1 MKAAENSLGTLRPY
15 VLLTY
20 IAVFL
25 WSIVEYGIPVDRIAV
40 LLWMF
45 GAFACASLGRNR
57 EQVIQMLR
65 DWALM
70 VVIYMAYDYSRGTAD
85 QWGIG
90 VNYTALR
97 DLDSLITF
105 GREPISGMQRRF
117 YTPNDVKW
125 YDVVGSVIYMT
136 HFVFPVLP
144 LVFLRI
150 RNRASWLHYVRRFS
164 LTLGISVFIFI
175 IFPAAP
181 PWMASREG
189 YLPPIQRI
197 TGRGWSELHL
207 KTVSK
212 TLDRGAGVL
221 NAVAPMPSLHAGMA
235 LLVALWFFRNC
246 KPWIR
251 IAALAFPVAM
261 LTALVYFGE
270 HFIIDG
276 LAGWAVVLLAW
287 FLANKWEERTARKQV
302 NSRTE

>member
-25 WSIVEYGIPVDRIAV
+25 WSIVVYGIPVDRIAV

-197 TGRGWSELHL
+197 TGRGWLELHL

-287 FLANKWEERTARKQV
+287 FLANKWEERTARKKV

>member
-136 HFVFPVLP
+136 HFVLPVLP

-197 TGRGWSELHL
+197 TGRGWLELHL

-287 FLANKWEERTARKQV
+287 FLANKWEERTARKKV

>member
-197 TGRGWSELHL
+197 TGRGWLELHL

-276 LAGWAVVLLAW
+276 VAGWAVVLLAW
-287 FLANKWEERTARKQV
+287 FLANKWEERTSRLRV

>member
-1 MKAAENSLGTLRPY
+1 MKAAENYLGTFRPY
-15 VLLTY
+15 VLLAY
-20 IAVFL
+20 ITVFL
-25 WSIVEYGIPVDRIAV
+25 WSIVTYGIPVDRIAV

-45 GAFACASLGRNR
+45 GAFTCASLGRNR
-57 EQVIQMLR
+57 EQVIQLLR

-105 GREPISGMQRRF
+105 GHEPISGMQRRF
-117 YTPNDVKW
+117 YIPNDVKW
-125 YDVVGSVIYMT
+125 YDVVGSIIYMT

-144 LVFLRI
+144 LVLLRI
-150 RNRASWLHYVRRFS
+150 RNRASWLHYVRRFT

-181 PWMASREG
+181 PWMASQKG
-189 YLPPIQRI
+189 FLPPIQRI

-235 LLVALWFFRNC
+235 LLVAMWFVRNC
-246 KPWIR
+246 RTWIR
-251 IAALAFPVAM
+251 IAALSFPLAM

-270 HFIIDG
+270 HYIIDG
-276 LAGWAVVLLAW
+276 LAGWTVVLLAW
-287 FLANKWEERTARKQV
+287 FLANKWEARIASKQAQLS
-302 NSRTE
+302 N

>member
-1 MKAAENSLGTLRPY
+1 MSEISLGSIRRVVVFTY
-15 VLLTY
+15 VG
-20 IAVFL
+20 VFL
-25 WSIVEYGIPVDRIAV
+25 WSIFAFGIPVDRIAV
-40 LLWMF
+40 LLWML
-45 GAFACASLGRNR
+45 GAFTASSIGRTR
-57 EQVIQMLR
+57 AEVKQMVR
-65 DWALM
+65 DWLILVAM
-70 VVIYMAYDYSRGTAD
+70 YMAYDYSRGTAD

-90 VNYTALR
+90 VNYTLLR
-97 DLDSLITF
+97 DIDRFLTF
-105 GREPISGMQRRF
+105 GHDPVIVMQKHF
-117 YTPNDVKW
+117 YIPNDVKW

-150 RNRASWLHYVRRFS
+150 RNRISWLHYVRRFS

-197 TGRGWSELHL
+197 TGRGWLELHL

-246 KPWIR
+246 RTWIR
-251 IAALAFPVAM
+251 IAALAYPLAM

-287 FLANKWEERTARKQV
+287 FLANKWEERTARKKV
-302 NSRTE
+302 NFRTE